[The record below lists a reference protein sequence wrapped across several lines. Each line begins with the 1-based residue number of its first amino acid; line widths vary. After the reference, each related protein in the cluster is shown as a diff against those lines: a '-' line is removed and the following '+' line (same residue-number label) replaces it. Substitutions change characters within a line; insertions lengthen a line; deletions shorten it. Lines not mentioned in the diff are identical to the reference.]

1 MRGGEQRHIPLRI
14 WHLICVM
21 LDIERHKAVNNFLNA
36 QNTQNQKSFY
46 AIAALYVQLSVGI
59 LGTSLHIIIRI

>member
-1 MRGGEQRHIPLRI
+1 
-14 WHLICVM
+14 M

-59 LGTSLHIIIRI
+59 LGTSLHIIIRIWLIRKKSVMNWVDVMTID